1 MIADAHKNLN
11 PHVSRR
17 PELIGAA
24 MDLPSFPSARRSR
37 LRAVRTGA
45 ATILVVACLA
55 SGVSACSDVDDTPNT
70 QSETSMS
77 GADSDVASEA
87 GSGRSDERPP
97 NADGEIGNCAD
108 TDVSLTIPD
117 AGVEGPLAVQS
128 AQAIEIADGAAY
140 TLWLTDFPVDPSA
153 IDGLSSAPTTAD
165 GTTLSIML
173 TVYNAPPDPPIVR
186 QGDVAPASTDFGI
199 LVVNALAVVA
209 GVDFNDST
217 GIRGDLIV
225 DKITDDQICVTLDYS
240 DDQKSAVGT
249 ITADIVARLA
259 H

>member
-140 TLWLTDFPVDPSA
+140 TLSVNHRRPV
-153 IDGLSSAPTTAD
+153 
-165 GTTLSIML
+165 
-173 TVYNAPPDPPIVR
+173 
-186 QGDVAPASTDFGI
+186 
-199 LVVNALAVVA
+199 
-209 GVDFNDST
+209 
-217 GIRGDLIV
+217 
-225 DKITDDQICVTLDYS
+225 
-240 DDQKSAVGT
+240 VGT
-249 ITADIVARLA
+249 NDGRRHNAQHHVDRVQRPTGPADRQTR
-259 H
+259 